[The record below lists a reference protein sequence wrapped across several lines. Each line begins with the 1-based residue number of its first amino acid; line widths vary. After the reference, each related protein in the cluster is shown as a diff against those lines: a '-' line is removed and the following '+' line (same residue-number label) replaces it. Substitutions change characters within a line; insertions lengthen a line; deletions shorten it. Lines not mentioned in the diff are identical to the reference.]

1 MKKTTA
7 TVIDTDAVEPASTEI
22 EDVIV
27 EDEEPDYGSTTPS
40 DVINEDADEIA
51 ALPRGATELED
62 GSVQVTLD
70 RPITLTLKSR
80 ERGTRTE
87 STDQLRFHR
96 LTGKDL
102 TEISNASE
110 KIREKV
116 AFALSARMNKARMN
130 ALFDRM
136 DAADITRA
144 GQVLEY
150 FLGSGRK
157 TGRS

>member
-1 MKKTTA
+1 MKTEP
-7 TVIDTDAVEPASTEI
+7 TVIDIDTDAHDGYVAEVI
-22 EDVIV
+22 NED
-27 EDEEPDYGSTTPS
+27 DEPDYGSTDTAQ

-51 ALPRGATELED
+51 ALPKGAKELAD
-62 GSVQVTLD
+62 GSVEITLN
-70 RPITLTLKSR
+70 REVTLTLKSAS
-80 ERGTRTE
+80 RGTRTE
-87 STDQLRFHR
+87 VTDKLRFHR

-102 TEISNASE
+102 TEITNAAE
-110 KIREKV
+110 TVRERV
-116 AFALSARMNKARMN
+116 AFAVAARMNKARMN

-136 DAADITRA
+136 DAADISRC